1 MGACRVRV
9 HSWLLRRDVFFT
21 YPTVLKW
28 PDWGKEIV
36 SLVGEGPT
44 RVVFVTSPVPACRSC
59 GAGNSS
65 PEPERPVGRLT
76 TYPHYGLIY
85 P

>member
-9 HSWLLRRDVFFT
+9 HSWLLRRDLFFT

-44 RVVFVTSPVPACRSC
+44 RVGFVTSPVPACRSC
-59 GAGNSS
+59 GAGNAWRWS
-65 PEPERPVGRLT
+65 PNARLDVSPPT
-76 TYPHYGLIY
+76 LITG
-85 P
+85 